1 MKIEGSIQTSHVNPV
16 AVADALKVDNLRG
29 TTTTITGGTV
39 CTTFESEKLRSV
51 IASVDDY
58 LMNLKVAEEICWYVS
73 R

>member
-1 MKIEGSIQTSHVNPV
+1 V

-29 TTTTITGGTV
+29 TTTTTIGGTV
-39 CTTFESEKLRSV
+39 RTTFESEKIRSV

>member
-1 MKIEGSIQTSHVNPV
+1 MKIEGSIQTSHENPV

-29 TTTTITGGTV
+29 TTTTIIDGTV

-58 LMNLKVAEEICWYVS
+58 LMNLKDAEEICWYVS
-73 R
+73 H